1 MTCQIYDVE
10 VHVRV
15 LLTPYVVTS
24 HYYQMA
30 GFAWACRAAG
40 HEVRVA
46 AQPAFL
52 GVVSK
57 SGMLGVP
64 VGGNYDGLAGG
75 IDMAKKT
82 TAMVGKVNVGAG
94 EQLPPEVLKEIQAN
108 KLVPY
113 VKLAEDMAEDLV
125 TFARWWRPDIVISD
139 SLTYAAPLAAD
150 IVGAPVVRFLW
161 GLDIAW
167 RVALPGSGIS
177 GDEDPRARW
186 PQELTDLYAR
196 YGAKPRSHIGIRSL
210 DICPPSLQFPGV
222 PDRMPARYIC
232 YNGADVAPPWVLEPA
247 ERPRVCVTWGS
258 MSTAIAGGDG
268 FFVPQIL
275 KALADC
281 DVDVVV
287 TVRAADRELLGD
299 LPERVR
305 VAENLPLHL
314 LLPSCDAIIHQG
326 GASTMLTAASF
337 GVPQLII
344 AGLMDQ
350 FANAARVAA
359 TGAGAGLNCADVTI
373 EAIASGVMAILSED
387 VRQAAG
393 GLKEEIFAQP
403 APADTV
409 AALEA
414 LAAAA

>member
-1 MTCQIYDVE
+1 M
-10 VHVRV
+10 RV
-15 LLTPYVVTS
+15 LLTPYVFPS

-30 GFAWACRAAG
+30 GFAWACRTAG

-46 AQPAFL
+46 GPPASL

-64 VGGNYDGLAGG
+64 VGGNYDALAGG
-75 IDMAKKT
+75 IDMVAK
-82 TAMVGKVNVGAG
+82 TAALMGKINVAAG
-94 EQLPPEVLKEIQAN
+94 EQLPPEILKEIQEN
-108 KLVPY
+108 KLVPF

-125 TFARWWRPDIVISD
+125 AFTRWWRPDIVISD

-150 IVGAPVVRFLW
+150 TVGAPVVRFLW
-161 GLDIAW
+161 GLDVAW

-186 PQELTDLYAR
+186 PRELTDLYAR
-196 YGAKPRSHIGIRSL
+196 YGAKPRSHIGIRAL

-222 PDRMPARYIC
+222 PDRMPARYVY
-232 YNGADVAPPWVLEPA
+232 YNGADVAPLWVLEPA

-258 MSTAIAGGDG
+258 TATAIVGSE

-287 TVRAADRELLGD
+287 TVKAADRELLGD

-314 LLPSCDAIIHQG
+314 LLPSCDAIVHQG

-344 AGLMDQ
+344 PGLMDQ
-350 FANAARVAA
+350 SANAAQIAA
-359 TGAGAGLNCADVTI
+359 IGAGVGLNWADVTT

>member
-1 MTCQIYDVE
+1 M
-10 VHVRV
+10 RV
-15 LLTPYVVTS
+15 LLTPYVVAS

-46 AQPAFL
+46 AQPDFL
-52 GVVSK
+52 GVVLK

-64 VGGNYDGLAGG
+64 VGGNYDALAGG
-75 IDMAKKT
+75 IDTLKKS
-82 TAMVGKVNVGAG
+82 TALVGKVNVAAG
-94 EQLPPEVLKEIQAN
+94 EQLPPKVLKEIQAN

-125 TFARWWRPDIVISD
+125 SFARWWRPDIVISD

-150 IVGAPVVRFLW
+150 TVGAPVVRFLW
-161 GLDIAW
+161 GLDIGW

-177 GDEDPRARW
+177 ADEDPRARW
-186 PQELTDLYAR
+186 PRELTDLYAR

-232 YNGADVAPPWVLEPA
+232 YNGAEVAPSWVLEPV
-247 ERPRVCVTWGS
+247 ERPRVCVTWGG
-258 MSTAIAGGDG
+258 MSTAIAGNDA

-287 TVRAADRELLGD
+287 IITAADRELLGD

-314 LLPSCDAIIHQG
+314 LLPSCAAIIHQG

-350 FANAARVAA
+350 FANATQIAA
-359 TGAGAGLNCADVTI
+359 VGAGVGINWADVTI
-373 EAIASGVMAILSED
+373 EAIASGVAAILSEG
-387 VRQAAG
+387 VRHAAG
-393 GLKEEIFAQP
+393 GLREEIFAQP
-403 APADTV
+403 APAETV
-409 AALEA
+409 AALVA

>member
-1 MTCQIYDVE
+1 ME

-15 LLTPYVVTS
+15 LLTPYIVTS

-30 GFAWACRAAG
+30 GLAWACRAAG

-52 GVVSK
+52 GEVSK

-82 TAMVGKVNVGAG
+82 TAMVKKANVEAG

-150 IVGAPVVRFLW
+150 TVGAPVVRFLW

-186 PQELTDLYAR
+186 PRELTDLYAR

-232 YNGADVAPPWVLEPA
+232 YNGADVAPPWLLEPA

-287 TVRAADRELLGD
+287 TVKAADRELLGD

-326 GASTMLTAASF
+326 GASAMLTAASF

-350 FANAARVAA
+350 SANAARIAA
-359 TGAGAGLNCADVTI
+359 TGAGAGLNWADVTI
-373 EAIASGVMAILSED
+373 GAIASGVMAILSED
-387 VRQAAG
+387 VRQAAR